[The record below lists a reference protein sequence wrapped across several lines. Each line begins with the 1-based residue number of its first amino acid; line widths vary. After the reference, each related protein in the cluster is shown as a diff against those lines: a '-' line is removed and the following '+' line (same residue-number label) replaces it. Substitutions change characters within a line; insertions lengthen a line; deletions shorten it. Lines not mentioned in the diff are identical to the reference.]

1 MPRKNRDSY
10 FRART
15 LIAIFSQQFTE
26 LSLKELAQTLN
37 KEASTLSHAIYRW
50 QIQGKN
56 SSKNLEIYEKIREE
70 IIKVSKLQ
78 A

>member
-1 MPRKNRDSY
+1 MQHSAS
-10 FRART
+10 RART
-15 LIAIFSQQFTE
+15 FIAIFSQQFTDI
-26 LSLKELAQTLN
+26 SLQKLAKTLN
-37 KEASTLSHAIYRW
+37 KDASTLSHAIYRW

>member
-1 MPRKNRDSY
+1 MQHPAS
-10 FRART
+10 RART
-15 LIAIFSQQFTE
+15 FIAIISQQFTDI
-26 LSLKELAQTLN
+26 SLQELAKKLN
-37 KEASTLSHAIYRW
+37 KDANTLAHAIYRW

-70 IIKVSKLQ
+70 IIKVSNLQ